1 MDHPQVLELLPAY
14 LDRELGPSEAL
25 ALEHHLAECASCRAE
40 HDRQQAVID
49 LIRASNLRRQAPDDL
64 MREIRAALPMPA
76 RPQAPKPSRSRPALG
91 LRPAG
96 RGIAAWLPAGSLAF
110 GVLALAS
117 ALTLYLVQP
126 SPDQRLTGELVDS
139 HVRSLQM
146 DHDIDV
152 VSSDRHTVKPWFNGK
167 IDFAPPV
174 IDLAKQGYPLV
185 GGRLD
190 YVNGRTVAVM
200 VYRYRLHPVDL
211 YVWPDDAAS
220 MPPDDAELKG
230 YRLAH
235 WRAAGMNWWA
245 ITDAG
250 KAELDGFVAAW
261 RAEAGS

>member
-1 MDHPQVLELLPAY
+1 MMDHSQVLELLPAY
-14 LDRELGPSEAL
+14 LDRELSASEAL
-25 ALEHHLAECASCRAE
+25 ALERHLADCTSCRAE
-40 HDRQQAVID
+40 RDRQQAVID
-49 LIRASNLRRQAPDDL
+49 LIRASDLRRQAPDDL

-76 RPQAPKPSRSRPALG
+76 QPRPEPRRPRPAFG
-91 LRPAG
+91 LRPG
-96 RGIAAWLPAGSLAF
+96 RGIAAWLPAGATAF
-110 GVLALAS
+110 GMLALAS
-117 ALTLYLVQP
+117 AATLYLTLP
-126 SPDQRLTGELVDS
+126 SPAQRLAGELVDS

-146 DHDIDV
+146 DHAIDV

-174 IDLAKQGYPLV
+174 IDLAAQGYPLV

-190 YVNGRTVAVM
+190 YLNGRTVAVL

-211 YVWPDDAAS
+211 YVWPADAAGG
-220 MPPDDAELKG
+220 MAPDDSGLKG

-250 KAELDGFVAAW
+250 QVELDGFVAAW
-261 RAEAGS
+261 RAQAGS